1 MQRASRTVPGTG
13 LSPLVYGLLVAFS
26 VALFL
31 FWGGP
36 LWTAHREA
44 SHVGRFAFSYLLVL
58 PAAALLLLA
67 ARRFTWSH
75 LIGATGT
82 AWGIKLVI
90 TSALY
95 FSLARG
101 TAHLPTAAV
110 TTSSAKTP
118 AAFVA
123 EYTPA
128 KGDFAAGTLTGT
140 VLQKGAPAA
149 GAVVFVDRP
158 RPGQPLSAEAPP
170 FKITVEASRYRGLVY
185 LGRTDA
191 TFEVESKD
199 PVLHTLHLYELG
211 PAGAA
216 SRAIMNV
223 PVPAGGAPRPFT
235 APETGIY
242 EARCDTHPSERAS
255 LVVVDHPYVARADD
269 QGHFTL
275 ARVPEGPL
283 TLVVAAR
290 EPAGGL
296 AGDDHQNTKS
306 VVRHVP
312 ARVEASETTV
322 VHIDLSTPEAAEE
335 RL

>member
-1 MQRASRTVPGTG
+1 M
-13 LSPLVYGLLVAFS
+13 YGLLVAFS

-36 LWTAHREA
+36 LWTAHRED

-58 PAAALLLLA
+58 PAAALLLFA

-82 AWGIKLVI
+82 AWGVKLVI

-110 TTSSAKTP
+110 TTSSARTP

-128 KGDFAAGTLTGT
+128 KGDFVAGTLSGS
-140 VLQKGAPAA
+140 VLQGGAPAA
-149 GAVVFVDRP
+149 LAVVFIDK
-158 RPGQPLSAEAPP
+158 PGPGLPLSSEAPP
-170 FKITVEASRYRGLVY
+170 FKITVEASRYRGLVHA
-185 LGRTDA
+185 GRTDA

-199 PVLHTLHLYELG
+199 PQLHTLHLYELG
-211 PAGAA
+211 PGGAA
-216 SRAIMNV
+216 SRAVMNV

-235 APETGIY
+235 APEAGIY
-242 EARCDTHPSERAS
+242 EARCDNHSTERAS
-255 LVVVDHPYVARADD
+255 VVVVDHPYVARADE
-269 QGHFTL
+269 QGQFTL
-275 ARVPEGPL
+275 AGVPEGPL
-283 TLVVAAR
+283 TLVVVAR
-290 EPAGGL
+290 APAQGL
-296 AGDDHQNTKS
+296 AGENQQNTKS
-306 VVRHVP
+306 VVRRVP
-312 ARVEASETTV
+312 ARVEASETTI

>member
-1 MQRASRTVPGTG
+1 
-13 LSPLVYGLLVAFS
+13 VYGLLVAFS

-36 LWTAHREA
+36 LWTASREA
-44 SHVGRFAFSYLLVL
+44 SHVGRFAFSYMLVL

-67 ARRFTWSH
+67 ARRFSWSH
-75 LIGATGT
+75 LACATGS

-110 TTSSAKTP
+110 TTSSARGKT
-118 AAFVA
+118 AFVA
-123 EYTPA
+123 DYAPA
-128 KGDFAAGTLTGT
+128 KGEFPRGTLTGS
-140 VLQKGAPAA
+140 VLQGNMPVA
-149 GAVVFVDRP
+149 GAVVFIDRP
-158 RPGQPLSAEAPP
+158 RPGLALSAEAPP
-170 FKITVEASRYRGLVY
+170 FKMTIAGSRYGGLVY
-185 LGRTDA
+185 VGRTDGA
-191 TFEVESKD
+191 FEIESRD

-211 PAGAA
+211 RGSAA
-216 SRAIMNV
+216 SGSAASERAVMNV
-223 PVPAGGAPRPFT
+223 PVPAGGAPRPFP
-235 APETGIY
+235 APEPGAY
-242 EARCDTHPSERAS
+242 EARCDTHPTERAS
-255 LVVVDHPYVARADD
+255 VVIADHPYVARTGEEG
-269 QGHFTL
+269 QFTL
-275 ARVPEGPL
+275 AGVPEGPL
-283 TLVVAAR
+283 ALVVVAR
-290 EPAGGL
+290 ESGESL
-296 AGDDHQNTKS
+296 AGEIQNTKS